1 MPSQASST
9 GSLFSGSLGR
19 TRINDKDENSDVAD
33 RKAASLCQNSAAKRR
48 GGRAHGRR
56 VHFRKDIAEG
66 TAEATATITA
76 AAYGMAV
83 SGKYPVMTRFWLSTV
98 GRGPAMLFDPAGQD
112 NRGEAAEE
120 DSADAEEQISAD

>member
-1 MPSQASST
+1 MSRPNFKPTKDQRKLVRYLAAIGLRHERIASVVGIRSPKT
-9 GSLFSGSLGR
+9 L
-19 TRINDKDENSDVAD
+19 
-33 RKAASLCQNSAAKRR
+33 RK
-48 GGRAHGRR
+48 
-56 VHFRKDIAEG
+56 HFRKDIAEG

-76 AAYGMAV
+76 AACEMAV

-112 NRGEAAEE
+112 NRSEVAEE